1 MITLRSKN
9 RREGSLMYYS
19 FIFLKPDAMQKQLT
33 ARILERLQAA
43 GITIEIFDYV
53 YVTDDLIDR
62 HYEEAAAKLGEAFRK
77 KARRSFSGKYI
88 IPVIVSSHSQHI
100 IQEIRSLIGATDPTK
115 AQPGT
120 IRADF
125 SRDSIEKAM
134 SENRLCENL
143 IHASDSLEAY
153 LYEAELWFGKETAS
167 RYIET

>member
-1 MITLRSKN
+1 
-9 RREGSLMYYS
+9 MYYS